1 MNDEDRISQAREDA
15 RRKYAESQEPPKK
28 KEPRDWQA
36 IIDEQAAQIDI
47 NTLPGKGKPL
57 NLNRNPYADEADE
70 LANSLLKN
78 AGFTL
83 PWIEDSRKIDAELAA
98 ARAKLVRARD
108 EYHEMRDA
116 QICAGQQWVEGS
128 WQAALREFCGRP
140 AQQFVG
146 TEAGERG
153 TGDAEGQ
160 IRLAAAGSFGG
171 LGLLGLD
178 TAL

>member
-1 MNDEDRISQAREDA
+1 MSEDDRISRAREDA
-15 RRKYAESQEPPKK
+15 RRSYVEQQEPSKP

-36 IIDEQAAQIDI
+36 IIDEQAALIDI

-98 ARAKLVRARD
+98 ARSKLTRARD

-116 QICAGQQWVEGS
+116 QICAGHQWVEGS
-128 WQAALREFCGRP
+128 WQAALREFR
-140 AQQFVG
+140 QTV
-146 TEAGERG
+146 ENINR
-153 TGDAEGQ
+153 Q
-160 IRLAAAGSFGG
+160 IRDYNLKAPNVAVHKFVIRVDEELAR
-171 LGLLGLD
+171 LGV
-178 TAL
+178 AEE